1 MAREVLRNRKTISM
15 ASTLAKT
22 SIPFFNYRG
31 AFAAREEEFVEIFR
45 DILHRGAFIQ
55 QRDLA
60 EFEDALARYL
70 GVAHAFGVANATDG
84 LIISFRA
91 AGLKPGDEVIF
102 PSHTMVASPAAVA
115 HCGGIPVPVDCGPD
129 HLIDP
134 RAIEAAITERTR
146 AIMPVQLNGRTC
158 QMDEIERI
166 AAVHNLMIIEDAAQ
180 ALGSKF
186 MGRFAGTFGIAA
198 AFSFYPAKILGC
210 FGDGGA
216 VVTNDPEVA
225 RRIALLRDHGRNE
238 QGEVEM
244 WGFNSRLDNL
254 QAAILH
260 AQFRD
265 YDEII
270 NRRRS
275 IAARYESL
283 LSDLSE
289 LVLPPAPNADAD
301 HFDVYQNYEIE
312 ADRRDELKAYLAD
325 KGVGTILQWGGTPVH
340 MFGKLGFDV
349 TLPHTERFFERC
361 LMLPMNMMITDDE
374 VNYIASAIRAF
385 YRGTD

>member
-1 MAREVLRNRKTISM
+1 M
-15 ASTLAKT
+15 ASIIAQE

-31 AFAAREEEFVEIFR
+31 AFAAREEEFIEIIR
-45 DILHRGAFIQ
+45 DVIRRGAFIQ

-70 GVAHAFGVANATDG
+70 GVGYAFGVANATDG
-84 LIISFRA
+84 LIMSLRA
-91 AGLKPGDEVIF
+91 AGIGPGDEVIF
-102 PSHTMVASPAAVA
+102 PSHTMVATAASIA
-115 HCGGIPVPVDCGPD
+115 HAGAVPVPVDCGPD

-134 RAIEAAITERTR
+134 RSVEAAVGERTR

-158 QMDEIERI
+158 RMDELERI
-166 AAVHNLMIIEDAAQ
+166 ASTHGLVIIEDAAQ

-186 MGRFAGTFGIAA
+186 KGKPAGSFGTAA

-216 VVTNDPEVA
+216 VVTSDPAIA
-225 RRIALLRDHGRNE
+225 RKIALLRDHGRNE

-265 YDEII
+265 YGEII
-270 NRRRS
+270 LRRRS
-275 IAARYESL
+275 IAALYESL
-283 LSDLSE
+283 LSSTGE
-289 LVLPPAPNADAD
+289 VFLPPGPDAAGD
-301 HFDVYQNYEIE
+301 NFDVYQNYEIE
-312 ADRRDELKAYLAD
+312 AERRDELKSYLAAN
-325 KGVGTILQWGGTPVH
+325 GVGTIIQWGGKAVH
-340 MFGKLGFDV
+340 QFPGLGFDV
-349 TLPHTERFFERC
+349 SLPATERLFERA
-361 LMLPMNMMITDDE
+361 LMLPMNMTVTDDE
-374 VNYIASAIRAF
+374 IRYICANIRAF
-385 YRGTD
+385 YGASH